1 MQFRRMTLDDL
12 DQVAAF
18 SMAGLRAHLYPLWP
32 SQEKV
37 RHVVR
42 HFIESETDFHLAAFD
57 GERMVGGIAAA
68 VTEMLWFERC
78 EATVVM
84 FRAQTAGVGAGLLDD
99 MKTWAARDMRI
110 RRVQIACEFDAPK
123 AMARYL
129 AMRGFKHQQVMAV
142 AYKE

>member
-42 HFIESETDFHLAAFD
+42 HFIESETDFHLD
-57 GERMVGGIAAA
+57 IQ
-68 VTEMLWFERC
+68 L
-78 EATVVM
+78 VVKLNDNV
-84 FRAQTAGVGAGLLDD
+84 FFQKSWLESIKRNLV
-99 MKTWAARDMRI
+99 
-110 RRVQIACEFDAPK
+110 
-123 AMARYL
+123 
-129 AMRGFKHQQVMAV
+129 
-142 AYKE
+142 